1 MAEKLKMQSSDII
14 GENISFIESR
24 FPNAIVETFDDEGKI
39 IKLVDFG
46 ILKQEL
52 SNEVLLDSRE
62 RYNMTWPGKKKTI
75 HISNSIINK
84 TLRPLKDKSK
94 DFEKTKN
101 IYIEGDNLDVL
112 KVLRETYL
120 NKVDFIYIDP
130 PYNAGADLIYKN
142 NYEMSQEEF
151 AKANYDIDEDG
162 YIMTLNND
170 SCGKIHTNWLNMM
183 YSRIKVARDL
193 LSEKGCMVIAIDDNE
208 LINLVKICD
217 EIFSEYNRI
226 GIVTIVHKP
235 EGRNQERYF
244 ATSNEYAI
252 FYAKDKTQFDFEPAI
267 LDESLLESYDK
278 TDEKGKYKLI
288 SFIAKNHGRDGYDKN
303 LRINNP
309 KNFYPIYVS
318 PDCKIITLEKQDGFL
333 EALPI
338 TSSAERT
345 WRYIV
350 ESTREKIKNN
360 ELVATITNGK
370 VEIWEKYRV
379 EKGQLIKTHWIDK
392 KYNAT
397 VYGTKVLDSL
407 MKCKTFDFPKSIYL
421 MEDILKICT
430 KKDSLILDFFS
441 GSATT
446 AHAMM
451 NLNLKDNGNR
461 RFILVQL
468 PYECDKNSE
477 AYKNGYKTIP
487 EIAEERIRRVGTEI
501 NNNNPLFANTLD
513 LGFRVLKLDSS
524 NMKNVYYNPKE
535 VVHSL
540 LMEDIDNVKEDR
552 SSLDLLFQVMLE
564 LGVELSAKIEEKQ
577 VGDSTIFVVNESYLV
592 ACFDK
597 DISDDVVQNMADIK
611 PVYIVLRDA
620 SFSNDSSN
628 INCEQ
633 TIKTISP
640 STELKVI

>member
-1 MAEKLKMQSSDII
+1 MSDKLKMQSSDII

-24 FPNAIVETFDDEGKI
+24 FPNVVLESLDENGNIVKRI
-39 IKLVDFG
+39 DFEM
-46 ILKQEL
+46 LKQEL
-52 SNEVLLDSRE
+52 SNDILINSIE
-62 RYNMTWPGKKKTI
+62 RYNMSWPDKKKSI
-75 HISNSIINK
+75 YVSNTAINK
-84 TLRPLKDKSK
+84 TLRPLMNKSK
-94 DFEKTKN
+94 NFNKTKN

-193 LSEKGCMVIAIDDNE
+193 LNEKGCIAIAIDDNE

-235 EGRNQERYF
+235 EGRNQERFF
-244 ATSNEYAI
+244 ATSNEFAV
-252 FYAKDKTQFDFEPAI
+252 FYAKDKTQFNFEPAI
-267 LDESLLESYDK
+267 LDESLLADYDK
-278 TDEKGKYKLI
+278 QDEKGKYKLI

-318 PDCKIITLEKQDGFL
+318 PDCNEITLDKKEGYL
-333 EALPI
+333 VAYPI

-350 ESTREKIKNN
+350 ESTKEKIKNN
-360 ELVATITNGK
+360 ELVATVTNGK

-379 EKGQLIKTHWIDK
+379 DKGQLIKTHWIDK

-397 VYGTKVLDSL
+397 VYGTKVLDSI
-407 MKCKTFDFPKSIYL
+407 MQCKTFDFPKSIYL

-430 KKDSLILDFFS
+430 KKDSLVLDFFS

-446 AHAMM
+446 AHAIM

-477 AYKNGYKTIP
+477 AYKNGYKIIP
-487 EIAEERIRRVGTEI
+487 DIAEERIRRVGKEI
-501 NNNNPLFANTLD
+501 CDNNPLFSDTLD
-513 LGFRVLKLDSS
+513 VGFRVLKLDSS

-540 LMEDIDNVKEDR
+540 LAEDIDNVKEDR
-552 SSLDLLFQVMLE
+552 TGLDLLFQVMLE

-577 VGDSTIFVVNESYLV
+577 VGDSTIYVVNESYLV

-597 DISDDVVQNMADIK
+597 DVNDEVVKTMANIK

-620 SFSNDSSN
+620 SFNNDSAN